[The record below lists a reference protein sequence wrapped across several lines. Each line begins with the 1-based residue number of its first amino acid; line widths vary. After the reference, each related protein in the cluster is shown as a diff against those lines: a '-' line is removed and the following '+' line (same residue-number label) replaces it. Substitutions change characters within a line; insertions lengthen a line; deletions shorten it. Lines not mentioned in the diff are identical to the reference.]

1 MNKLSQDEGERGGLV
16 NKIIGMRNEI
26 EESAME
32 GEQIDEKDDDG
43 EIARQ
48 RIQVGSSEDEYTSS
62 GLIFSF

>member
-1 MNKLSQDEGERGGLV
+1 MV

-32 GEQIDEKDDDG
+32 GEQVDEKDDDG

-48 RIQVGSSEDEYTSS
+48 RIQVRRSKTS
-62 GLIFSF
+62 LILPD